1 MSKTSTK
8 IEIKAPAKKVYEVI
22 SDFESYPDF
31 LSGIK
36 AVKVLKQKGK
46 IAEVEFKVD
55 VIKTITY
62 SLKIE
67 LDPPHGLSWTM
78 IKGEFMKSN
87 EGGWSLKE
95 SKKGITEAS
104 YEIEVGFGLLVPKSI
119 SSVLIGSNLPTMMKE
134 FKKRA
139 EES

>member
-8 IEIKAPAKKVYEVI
+8 VEIKAPLKKVYEVI
-22 SDFESYPDF
+22 SDFESYPEF

-36 AVKVLKQKGK
+36 SVKILKQKGK
-46 IAEVEFKVD
+46 ICEAEFKVD

-67 LDPPHGLSWTM
+67 LDPPQGLSWSL

-87 EGGWSLKE
+87 EGSWALKE
-95 SKKGITEAS
+95 SKKGITQAT

-119 SSVLIGSNLPTMMKE
+119 SSVLIGNNLPTMMKE
-134 FKKRA
+134 FKDRI
-139 EES
+139 EGL